1 MKKATILSVVFILV
15 GSIIFLTAMSISK
28 WDFKRLSTVEYE
40 TNEYVLTD
48 GFDGVDISTKTADI
62 NFVITEDST
71 AKVVCYEEKDLKHSV
86 TVSGGVLSIKVE
98 DNRNFLK
105 FLRVDFN
112 SPKITVY
119 LPSKDY
125 GNLKVNA
132 STSNVSVENA
142 KFSDIDIFVSTGD
155 VTVKNQALSGNLSVE
170 VSTGKTS
177 VENVTCKNLFTE
189 GSTGK
194 VFLKN
199 VIAEQKITVERSTG
213 DIEFDGIDGSE
224 IFIETSTGDVVGSV
238 LSDKIFTVE
247 TSTGRKSAPN
257 TTSGGIC
264 KITTSTG
271 DAIVTIKN

>member
-1 MKKATILSVVFILV
+1 MKKATILSVIFILV
-15 GSIIFLTAMSISK
+15 GSIIFLTAMFMSK
-28 WDFKRLSTVEYE
+28 WDFKKLSTVEYE

-48 GFDGVDISTKTADI
+48 SFDGVEISTKTADI

-86 TVSGGVLSIKVE
+86 TVSGNVLSIKVE
-98 DNRNFLK
+98 DNRNFLQ

-132 STSNVSVENA
+132 STANVFVENA
-142 KFSDIDIFVSTGD
+142 KFSDIDISVSTGD
-155 VTVKNQALSGNLSVE
+155 VTVKNQALSGNLSVK

-189 GSTGK
+189 GSSGK

-224 IFIETSTGDVVGSV
+224 IFIKTSTGDVVGSV
-238 LSDKIFTVE
+238 LSEKVFTVK

-257 TTSGGIC
+257 TTGGGVC
-264 KITTSTG
+264 KIKTSTG

>member
-15 GSIIFLTAMSISK
+15 GSIIFAVAMSLSK
-28 WDFKRLSTVEYE
+28 WDFKKLSTVNYQ
-40 TNEYVLTD
+40 TNEHFLTES
-48 GFDGVDISTKTADI
+48 FDSVEISTKTANI

-125 GNLKVNA
+125 ANLKVNA
-132 STSNVSVENA
+132 STANVLVENA
-142 KFSDIDIFVSTGD
+142 KFSDIDISVSTGD
-155 VTVKNQALSGNLSVE
+155 VTVKNQALSGDLNVK
-170 VSTGKTS
+170 VSTGETS
-177 VENVTCKNLFTE
+177 VENVTCKNLFTD

-194 VFLKN
+194 VWLKN

-213 DIEFDGIDGSE
+213 DIEFDGIDGCE

-238 LSDKIFTVE
+238 LSEKVFTVE
-247 TSTGRKSAPN
+247 TSTGRYSAPN